1 MIYSLFS
8 RLSSFF
14 LDQEVLDKVKA
25 DAVAKLEVYKNFM
38 ADSNNAKYSSG
49 LTAINQAIADIKK
62 ATTEERV
69 KDILDKALRG
79 IDETVEEAITQFEEA
94 RADALA
100 DLQDY
105 VDTLS
110 KMSGLTQADK
120 DRVQSLVEEAKA
132 EVNVAN
138 SEIGVGTAM
147 SEFEGLMK
155 TGFKDVVLT
164 KAINDAVETLTSF
177 KADAKAETKTYLDE
191 EIAKIKEMDDVDK
204 IKAEVKEIRNAVD
217 QQGLAYER
225 LQEYRDYVAANV
237 TNSKQKQLINGQID
251 TTMEAVAK
259 AKVDT
264 EVNAAMKAFENF
276 MKQEQYES
284 INDAVELKIEKDKLT
299 ETYNE
304 AISKL
309 AEYLNSSNAD
319 VKKLAQQ
326 GKASI
331 EKEYND
337 NKNATVKTTVTTA
350 ITSIEKLVN
359 GTGKFSTYA
368 VYDDSVNASAKTRK
382 ENDKNFAGYVKSLK
396 KLVNDAKDLEVA
408 DKQKRD
414 SALAAAEETLKSY
427 EALLKDPN
435 AVKELELD
443 ATAVSRI
450 QGLIDATRESINNAD
465 TKSKIDDAMTL
476 LNAALN
482 NYYGE
487 YAETASK
494 KDFDTTKT
502 AAKETIAELK
512 TKYNGNETIK
522 DAIDEAGSAIEDA
535 KYPTKK
541 ASDIRSELDKINKII
556 ELEVAKQ
563 EAVATYTEL
572 LATTQD
578 SGLKTEITTLIA
590 NISALK
596 YDGKNNF
603 KTPDDVQAI
612 MDAASVAIKEK
623 VAELEAT
630 KSTELREL
638 KTAKLEYIDKYIDIE
653 TAVGSSAILS
663 QLRNYRSAV
672 DTATTEADV
681 NSLMGEFENYLTQS
695 CAVLKEKYETIYDET
710 EGLSVKYKEYY
721 SDTEL
726 KALVDDAIKAVKEVS
741 EDSNATKAIEKIV
754 SDLTTSK
761 TGTAEKIVDAIKAV
775 KSKAQAAIS
784 EINAKIENK
793 DIEEQLKLA
802 VQQYIDKINAV
813 TRADVNYEDTITGHK
828 TDALN
833 VIEAMLEQKIAA
845 ELETKATWEGN
856 IEVTVN
862 DDGTLSVKA
871 EKLEVTD
878 NIVIEEG
885 MQLEISG
892 SFKIENEKTITI
904 SKGASL
910 TLDDSINAY
919 ELLKNKENEVI
930 VNNGKLTL
938 YAWSDN
944 GNGEA
949 FMWAFSKEGITDNS
963 HDCHI
968 YVGKSE

>member
-1 MIYSLFS
+1 
-8 RLSSFF
+8 
-14 LDQEVLDKVKA
+14 
-25 DAVAKLEVYKNFM
+25 M

-164 KAINDAVETLTSF
+164 KAINDAVKTLTSF

-237 TNSKQKQLINGQID
+237 TNSTQKQLINGQID

-304 AISKL
+304 AIS
-309 AEYLNSSNAD
+309 
-319 VKKLAQQ
+319 KLAQQ

-414 SALAAAEETLKSY
+414 SALAAAEETL
-427 EALLKDPN
+427 
-435 AVKELELD
+435 
-443 ATAVSRI
+443 
-450 QGLIDATRESINNAD
+450 
-465 TKSKIDDAMTL
+465 
-476 LNAALN
+476 
-482 NYYGE
+482 
-487 YAETASK
+487 
-494 KDFDTTKT
+494 
-502 AAKETIAELK
+502 
-512 TKYNGNETIK
+512 
-522 DAIDEAGSAIEDA
+522 
-535 KYPTKK
+535 
-541 ASDIRSELDKINKII
+541 
-556 ELEVAKQ
+556 
-563 EAVATYTEL
+563 
-572 LATTQD
+572 
-578 SGLKTEITTLIA
+578 
-590 NISALK
+590 
-596 YDGKNNF
+596 
-603 KTPDDVQAI
+603 
-612 MDAASVAIKEK
+612 
-623 VAELEAT
+623 
-630 KSTELREL
+630 
-638 KTAKLEYIDKYIDIE
+638 
-653 TAVGSSAILS
+653 
-663 QLRNYRSAV
+663 
-672 DTATTEADV
+672 
-681 NSLMGEFENYLTQS
+681 
-695 CAVLKEKYETIYDET
+695 
-710 EGLSVKYKEYY
+710 
-721 SDTEL
+721 
-726 KALVDDAIKAVKEVS
+726 
-741 EDSNATKAIEKIV
+741 
-754 SDLTTSK
+754 
-761 TGTAEKIVDAIKAV
+761 
-775 KSKAQAAIS
+775 
-784 EINAKIENK
+784 
-793 DIEEQLKLA
+793 
-802 VQQYIDKINAV
+802 
-813 TRADVNYEDTITGHK
+813 
-828 TDALN
+828 
-833 VIEAMLEQKIAA
+833 ML
-845 ELETKATWEGN
+845 
-856 IEVTVN
+856 
-862 DDGTLSVKA
+862 
-871 EKLEVTD
+871 
-878 NIVIEEG
+878 
-885 MQLEISG
+885 
-892 SFKIENEKTITI
+892 
-904 SKGASL
+904 
-910 TLDDSINAY
+910 
-919 ELLKNKENEVI
+919 
-930 VNNGKLTL
+930 
-938 YAWSDN
+938 
-944 GNGEA
+944 
-949 FMWAFSKEGITDNS
+949 
-963 HDCHI
+963 
-968 YVGKSE
+968 